1 MKLSIERDRL
11 LKPLSQ
17 VSSVVERR
25 QTLPILGN
33 VYLRFDDRSLVL
45 TGTDLETEVTT
56 QIDNVDGGDGECTV
70 TARKFY
76 DICRALPED
85 AVIEL
90 EATGDRVQ
98 IKSGKSRF
106 SLQTLAAPNFP
117 RLETERWDCEF
128 KVEQGKLKQLI
139 DNTAFSMAQQD
150 VRYYLNGLLLETE
163 VQTLRAVATDGHRLA
178 MSEIGIEGDAGES
191 RQLIVPRKAVL
202 ELGRYLEESTAS
214 ATVAM
219 NPNHICVKVGP
230 LVFTSKLIDGRFPD
244 YEKVIPKNLSTHLE
258 IERGELHD
266 ILARAAILTNE
277 KFKGV
282 RLNLSAKRLVVS
294 AVNPDQEEASD
305 EMVVDYEG
313 GALEIGFNVGYLM
326 EALRILGG
334 EKVDLGLQDPNS
346 SCTVRAPGDE
356 STLYLVMPMRL

>member
-70 TARKFY
+70 TARKLH

-90 EATGDRVQ
+90 DATGDRVNIQ
-98 IKSGKSRF
+98 SGKSHF
-106 SLQTLAAPNFP
+106 SLQTLEASNFP
-117 RLETERWDCEF
+117 RLETEQWDRECV
-128 KVEQGKLKQLI
+128 VEQGKLKQLI
-139 DNTAFSMAQQD
+139 ENTAFSMAQQD

-163 VQTLRAVATDGHRLA
+163 AQTLRAVATDGHRLA
-178 MSEIGIEGDAGES
+178 MSKTHIEGDIGEL

-202 ELGRYLEESTAS
+202 ELARYLEDSS
-214 ATVAM
+214 SVADLRM
-219 NPNHICVKVGP
+219 NPNHIRVKAGP

-244 YEKVIPKNLSTHLE
+244 YEKVIPKSLSTHLE
-258 IERGELHD
+258 VTRGELYD

-282 RLNLSAKRLVVS
+282 RLNLSSNRLLVS
-294 AVNPDQEEASD
+294 ANNPDQEEAND
-305 EMVVDYEG
+305 EMVIDYEEG
-313 GALEIGFNVGYLM
+313 ELEIGFNVGYLM
-326 EALRILGG
+326 EALRVLGG
-334 EKVDLGLQDPNS
+334 EKVDLGLQDANS
-346 SCTVRAPGDE
+346 SCTVTAPGDE

>member
-45 TGTDLETEVTT
+45 KGTDLETEVTT

-85 AVIEL
+85 AVIVL
-90 EATGDRVQ
+90 EATGDRVN
-98 IKSGKSRF
+98 IRSGKSRF
-106 SLQTLAAPNFP
+106 SLQALAAANFP
-117 RLETERWDCEF
+117 HLDTEQWECEF
-128 KVEQGKLKQLI
+128 EVEQEKLKQLI
-139 DNTAFSMAQQD
+139 ENTAFSMAQQD

-163 VQTLRAVATDGHRLA
+163 GPTLRAVATDGHRLA
-178 MSEIGIEGDAGES
+178 MSEIDINGDVGES
-191 RQLIVPRKAVL
+191 RQSIVPRKAVL
-202 ELGRYLEESTAS
+202 ELGRYLEEGAK
-214 ATVAM
+214 AAKVAM
-219 NPNHICVKVGP
+219 NPNHIRVKAGP

-244 YEKVIPKNLSTHLE
+244 YEKVIPKSLGTHLE
-258 IERGELHD
+258 IERGELYD

-282 RLNLSAKRLVVS
+282 RINLSSSRLTVS
-294 AVNPDQEEASD
+294 ANNPDQEEASD
-305 EMVVDYEG
+305 EMGVEYD
-313 GALEIGFNVGYLM
+313 GAELEIGFNVAYLM
-326 EALRILGG
+326 EALRILGSD
-334 EKVDLGLQDPNS
+334 KVDLGLEDANS
-346 SCTVRAPGDE
+346 SCIVRVPGDE

>member
-11 LKPLSQ
+11 LKPLGQ

-45 TGTDLETEVTT
+45 TGTDLETEVTALV
-56 QIDNVDGGDGECTV
+56 DNVDGGDGECTV
-70 TARKFY
+70 AARKLY
-76 DICRALPED
+76 EICRALPED
-85 AVIEL
+85 AVIKL
-90 EATGDRVQ
+90 AADGDRAHIQ
-98 IKSGKSRF
+98 SGKSRF
-106 SLQTLAAPNFP
+106 TLQTLAGSNFP
-117 RLETERWDCEF
+117 RLETEKWDREF
-128 KVEQGKLKQLI
+128 EVKQGELKKLLES
-139 DNTAFSMAQQD
+139 TAFSMAQQD

-163 VQTLRAVATDGHRLA
+163 AQTLRAVATDGHRLA
-178 MSEIGIEGDAGES
+178 MSEIKVERDIGDP
-191 RQLIVPRKAVL
+191 RQSIVPRKAVL
-202 ELGRYLEESTAS
+202 ELGRYLEESS
-214 ATVAM
+214 KIVTVAM
-219 NPNHICVKVGP
+219 NPNHIRIKAGSF
-230 LVFTSKLIDGRFPD
+230 VFTSKLIDGRFPD

-258 IERGELHD
+258 VERNELYG

-282 RLNLSAKRLVVS
+282 RLNLSRNRLLVS
-294 AVNPDQEEASD
+294 AHNPDQEEASD
-305 EMVVDYEG
+305 EMQVDYDG
-313 GALEIGFNVGYLM
+313 GELEIGFNVGYLM

-346 SCTVRAPGDE
+346 SCTVGAPGDE

>member
-11 LKPLSQ
+11 LKPLGQ

-33 VYLRFDDRSLVL
+33 VYLRVDDRSLVL

-70 TARKFY
+70 TARKFH

-85 AVIEL
+85 ALIEL
-90 EATGDRVQ
+90 EASSDRVRIQ
-98 IKSGKSRF
+98 SGKSRF
-106 SLQTLAAPNFP
+106 SLQTLAASNFP
-117 RLETERWDCEF
+117 RLETEQWDCEF
-128 KVEQGKLKQLI
+128 EVEQGKLKQLI
-139 DNTAFSMAQQD
+139 ENTAFSMAQQD

-163 VQTLRAVATDGHRLA
+163 KQTLRAVATDGHRLA
-178 MSEIGIEGDAGES
+178 MSAIEVKDNVGEP
-191 RQLIVPRKAVL
+191 RQLIIPRKAVM
-202 ELGRYLEESTAS
+202 ELGRYLEESTA
-214 ATVAM
+214 VASLGI
-219 NPNHICVKVGP
+219 NPNHIRVKAGP

-244 YEKVIPKNLSTHLE
+244 YEKVIPKDLSTHLE
-258 IERGELHD
+258 IERGELYD

-282 RLNLSAKRLVVS
+282 RLSLSSKRLSVS
-294 AVNPDQEEASD
+294 AHNPDQEEAND

-313 GALEIGFNVGYLM
+313 GELEIGFNVGYLM

-356 STLYLVMPMRL
+356 TTIYLVMPMRL